1 MSAAGGSGASLDVEN
16 TNRSTRSFQRPIP
29 LRKIEAARLSH
40 PARAVV
46 AAIPRSSFRRVI
58 KLLTAPPGDHR
69 NYSSWMENN
78 QDNVVYGEEEEQNE
92 TTQVHDARGIVA
104 AE

>member
-1 MSAAGGSGASLDVEN
+1 MSEVGSSGASLEVEN
-16 TNRSTRSFQRPIP
+16 TNRSTRSFQRSIP

-46 AAIPRSSFRRVI
+46 AAIPTSSFRLVI
-58 KLLTAPPGDHR
+58 KLLPAPTGHHR
-69 NYSSWMENN
+69 KNSSRMERD

>member
-1 MSAAGGSGASLDVEN
+1 MSVAGGSGASLDVEN
-16 TNRSTRSFQRPIP
+16 TNRSTRSFQRSIP